1 MQRICIEA
9 LANQQIKLAACQQ
22 GHQAASDTVVGGSE
36 RVLRQ
41 TVVGMVKGTELGE
54 HNSPGEATI
63 YVIRGRVR
71 LSSNGAS
78 WVVRAGDL
86 VKVPETRSSLQA
98 LEDSAL
104 LLTVAKP
111 SDESAGTEQV
121 WHGASAAMAAAP

>member
-9 LANQQIKLAACQQ
+9 LANQQIKLAACQH

-63 YVIRGRVR
+63 YVIRG
-71 LSSNGAS
+71 
-78 WVVRAGDL
+78 
-86 VKVPETRSSLQA
+86 
-98 LEDSAL
+98 
-104 LLTVAKP
+104 
-111 SDESAGTEQV
+111 
-121 WHGASAAMAAAP
+121 

>member
-9 LANQQIKLAACQQ
+9 LANQQIKLAAAQR

-71 LSSNGAS
+71 LTSNGSS
-78 WVVRAGDL
+78 WTVRAGDL
-86 VKVPETRSSLQA
+86 VKVPEARSSLRA

-104 LLTVAKP
+104 LLTVAKT
-111 SDESAGTEQV
+111 SDEPGSAEYP
-121 WHGASAAMAAAP
+121 WNGASVAMATAP